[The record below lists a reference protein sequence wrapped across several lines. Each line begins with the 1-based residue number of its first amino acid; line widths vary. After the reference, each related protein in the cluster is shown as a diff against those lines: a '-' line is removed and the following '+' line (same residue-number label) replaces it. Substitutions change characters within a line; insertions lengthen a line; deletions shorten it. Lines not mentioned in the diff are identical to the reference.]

1 MIRRRALAPLLV
13 ASVAGCALLPPPD
26 PAAVRREAMPNL
38 SAPDKWTGM
47 GATGGAVG
55 AGWLAGFNDSQLDA
69 IVREALAYNP
79 DLQVAA
85 ARVEQA
91 AGYARLAG
99 ATLYPQVNIMARGG
113 GKTSSDGSGLQG

>member
-1 MIRRRALAPLLV
+1 MIRRRALASLLLV
-13 ASVAGCALLPPPD
+13 LAAGCALLPPPD

-38 SAPDKWTGM
+38 QAPDKWTGQ
-47 GATGGAVG
+47 GAASGAVA

-79 DLQVAA
+79 DLLAAA

-99 ATLYPQVNIMARGG
+99 ATLYPQVNIMGR
-113 GKTSSDGSGLQG
+113 